1 MIVFRRRLIFWLI
14 KAYIKKSGKTF
25 FLFFTI
31 GLLAF
36 FGIRI
41 LTKVLPSTF
50 PFIPKE
56 TVGIAGS
63 FTINDLPVPIL
74 TKISRGLTSVSMDG
88 TVKPDIAGGWK
99 IRDSGKEYIFYLRR
113 DIYFSDGTHLTSK
126 NVTYNFSDASIL
138 RPDEYTIQFKLKDA
152 YSPFLVTVS
161 RPILKKGFVGL
172 GSYRV
177 KSVKLNGDFVTSI
190 DLVSIGPD
198 MKVVKY
204 QFFPTEEAVKTAFVM
219 GEVSK
224 ISGIHD
230 SIFKN
235 TKLTAFKSVA
245 VNKILN
251 DRQLVSLF
259 YNTRDRVLSEK
270 KIREAL
276 SYAISDVFLDG
287 ERNPGPFSPNSW
299 ANQEAN
305 IHSQDIEHA
314 KNLLSS
320 SEGAS
325 DSSKLKFVL
334 KTLPQYKN
342 TAKMVSSNFKK
353 IGINIKIETVDTVP
367 SNFQMFLGDLNLS
380 KDPDQYVLWHSE
392 QNSNISG
399 YKNLRID
406 KLLEDGRKTADINER
421 KKIYSDF
428 QKYILDDPPASFLYL
443 PYTYEISRK

>member
-14 KAYIKKSGKTF
+14 KAYFKKWGRSILIF
-25 FLFFTI
+25 FVI

-36 FGIRI
+36 FA
-41 LTKVLPSTF
+41 LKVLSQVIPSTF
-50 PFIPKE
+50 PFIQKE
-56 TVGIAGS
+56 TIGMAGS
-63 FTINDLPVPIL
+63 FTINDPPSPIL
-74 TKISRGLTSVSMDG
+74 KMVSRGLTYVSYDG
-88 TVKPDIAGGWK
+88 TVKPDIAGAWK
-99 IRDSGKEYIFYLRR
+99 IGDNGKEYTFYLRR

-126 NVTYNFSDASIL
+126 NVSYNFSDASIT
-138 RPDEYTIQFKLKDA
+138 RPDDYTIKFKLKDA
-152 YSPFLVTVS
+152 YSPFPVTVS
-161 RPILKKGFVGL
+161 RPIFKKGFVGL
-172 GSYRV
+172 GEYSI

-190 DLVSIGPD
+190 SLVSTD
-198 MKVVKY
+198 SDKKVVRY
-204 QFFPTEEAVKTAFVM
+204 QFFPTEDAVKTAFVM

-230 SIFKN
+230 TTFKK
-235 TKLTAFKSVA
+235 TKLNSFKSVT
-245 VNKILN
+245 VKKVLN
-251 DRQLVSLF
+251 DRQLITLF
-259 YNTRDRVLSEK
+259 YNTQDRILSEK

-276 SYAISDVFLDG
+276 SYAIPDKFENG
-287 ERNPGPFSPNSW
+287 ERNPSPFSPNSW
-299 ANQEAN
+299 VNQGTN
-305 IHSQDIEHA
+305 IRIQDMEHA
-314 KNLLSS
+314 KNLLDA
-320 SEGAS
+320 SESAS

-334 KTLPQYKN
+334 KTFSQYKGS
-342 TAKMVSSNFKK
+342 AKIISDNFKK
-353 IGINIKIETVDTVP
+353 IGINAKIEVVETIP

-443 PYTYEISRK
+443 PYTYEISRN